1 MKWLVLCLWLSQAAS
16 PELTRHY
23 GRAVELQQAGR
34 WGEAE
39 AEYREALKLDAGHAP
54 SWNNLGSVLLRQARY
69 LEAAGC
75 YERALALVPEVWQI
89 HKNLGLAYLQASR
102 FDDAASHLTRYLERA
117 PGEAAAEY
125 LLGVALLGGK
135 KFEPAARH
143 LEKARHDLPQD
154 LGVLYSLAAAYANL
168 GRPAEAEA
176 ILEEVF
182 RTDRPERRL
191 LLGEALEAEGPYD
204 QALAE
209 LAAALAEK
217 PDLRLARFYRGRIYW
232 RMGLAKEA
240 EEEFLAELK
249 LNPFHAPSHFYLG
262 AVLEHQE
269 RFPEALREYQE
280 AARLDPGQPMVAL
293 HLGRVYLKLGD
304 ESEAETWLRRSI
316 SSGGVE
322 AQAYILLGRLLASK
336 GNRQEA
342 ARLMEEG
349 KRLLN
354 QQRPDIAGQAPEAAG
369 TARPQ
374 PQR

>member
-1 MKWLVLCLWLSQAAS
+1 M
-16 PELTRHY
+16 
-23 GRAVELQQAGR
+23 
-34 WGEAE
+34 
-39 AEYREALKLDAGHAP
+39 
-54 SWNNLGSVLLRQARY
+54 
-69 LEAAGC
+69 
-75 YERALALVPEVWQI
+75 
-89 HKNLGLAYLQASR
+89 
-102 FDDAASHLTRYLERA
+102 
-117 PGEAAAEY
+117 
-125 LLGVALLGGK
+125 LGGK

-168 GRPAEAEA
+168 GRQAEAEA

-304 ESEAETWLRRSI
+304 ESEAETWLRRSL
-316 SSGGVE
+316 SSGGAE
-322 AQAYILLGRLLASK
+322 AQAYILLGRLLASR
-336 GNRQEA
+336 GDRQEA
-342 ARLMEEG
+342 ARLLEEG

-354 QQRPDIAGQAPEAAG
+354 QQRPDIVGQPPEKAG
-369 TARPQ
+369 TGQPQ
-374 PQR
+374 PPER

>member
-1 MKWLVLCLWLSQAAS
+1 MTWLVLCLWLSQTAS
-16 PELTRHY
+16 PELARHY
-23 GRAVELQQAGR
+23 SRGVELQQAGQWR
-34 WGEAE
+34 EAE
-39 AEYREALKLDAGHAP
+39 AEYRAALELDSGHAP

-69 LEAAGC
+69 VEAAGC

-89 HKNLGLAYLQASR
+89 HKNLGLAYLQSSR

-117 PGEAAAEY
+117 PADAAAEY

-135 KFEPAARH
+135 KFEPAVRH
-143 LEKARHDLPQD
+143 LEKARRDLSQD

-168 GRPAEAEA
+168 GRQTEAEA

-182 RTDRPERRL
+182 RMDRPERRL

-204 QALAE
+204 KALAE
-209 LAAALAEK
+209 LARALTEK

-249 LNPFHAPSHFYLG
+249 VNPFHAPSHFYLG

-304 ESEAETWLRRSI
+304 EQAAEDWLRRSI
-316 SSGGVE
+316 SSGGAE
-322 AQAYILLGRLLASK
+322 AQAYILLGRLLAAR
-336 GNRQEA
+336 GNREEA
-342 ARLMEEG
+342 ARLLEEG
-349 KRLLN
+349 RRLLN
-354 QQRPDIAGQAPEAAG
+354 EQRPDIVGQTPQ
-369 TARPQ
+369 TAQPQ
-374 PQR
+374 PPRR